1 MKLLII
7 RHGQSANNLL
17 HEQRGSYE
25 GRSPDPLLT
34 ELGMLQARRLA
45 EAMVSGRQPAPE
57 VLYTSLMSRAV
68 QTAAPIAEALDLPI
82 MGRLDAYECGG
93 PYSGSPLDPRPH
105 PGAAASELLAL
116 SDRLVLPE
124 GADED
129 GWYHGQGEDELARA
143 YRGARLIHNLKR
155 LHLGS
160 EVLVG
165 LVRHEWISQY
175 LLRAALGFHANEGIA
190 EPWLAL
196 YNTGTILLDFEQPV
210 PITETHHSGGE
221 LERVLEWHNCF
232 VHLPA
237 DEISG

>member
-1 MKLLII
+1 M
-7 RHGQSANNLL
+7 
-17 HEQRGSYE
+17 
-25 GRSPDPLLT
+25 
-34 ELGMLQARRLA
+34 
-45 EAMVSGRQPAPE
+45 
-57 VLYTSLMSRAV
+57 
-68 QTAAPIAEALDLPI
+68 
-82 MGRLDAYECGG
+82 
-93 PYSGSPLDPRPH
+93 
-105 PGAAASELLAL
+105 
-116 SDRLVLPE
+116 
-124 GADED
+124 
-129 GWYHGQGEDELARA
+129 
-143 YRGARLIHNLKR
+143 
-155 LHLGS
+155 HLGS

-165 LVRHEWISQY
+165 LVCHEWISQY